1 MTDETK
7 QKMDIVGLNVSKF
20 ILPKDGVEM
29 NKWAVVAC
37 DQFTSEPEYWAS
49 VDQLVGEVPST
60 LRLVYPEVFL
70 ENIDKR
76 ERIIRINEKM
86 EQYLSGGT
94 LEEKFEGM
102 MAVKRWT
109 SKGKIRKGLVVCLDL
124 EKYDYKKG
132 SKSLIR
138 ATEGT
143 VESRIPPRLEIRENA
158 WVELPHIMVL
168 IDDPDHKVIDPI
180 WNKDWEKIYGFDLM
194 MNGGMIEGYRIDNES
209 EWMRI
214 AQELGKLTT
223 GGGFLYAM
231 GDGNHSMATA
241 KAHWE
246 VVKTTLSEEEKAN
259 HPARFAMVELVN
271 IHDCALDFEPIH
283 RVLFGVDE
291 VDLEN
296 YLSGEGMGVEMISS
310 GVKKTIKL
318 KEVGSQLTVGN
329 LQIMLD
335 EYLATHEGVKID
347 YVHGTLAVE
356 KLASSVDNVGFLLPT
371 LKKEELFPAVEK
383 DGALPRK
390 TFSMGEPQEKRFYLE
405 ARKIR

>member
-1 MTDETK
+1 MTEETR
-7 QKMDIVGLNVSKF
+7 QKLREVGLNVLSV
-20 ILPKDGVEM
+20 ILPKDGTEM
-29 NKWAVVAC
+29 TKWAVVAC
-37 DQFTSEPEYWAS
+37 DQFTSEPEYWVS
-49 VDQLVGEVPST
+49 VDQLVGEAPST

-70 ENIDKR
+70 ENSDKR
-76 ERIIRINEKM
+76 ERILAINQKM
-86 EQYLSGGT
+86 EQYLGEGT

-102 MAVKRWT
+102 VAVKRWT
-109 SKGKIRKGLVVCLDL
+109 AKGQIRKGLVVSLDL
-124 EKYDYKKG
+124 ERYDYKKG
-132 SKSLIR
+132 AKSLIR

-158 WVELPHIMVL
+158 QVELPHIMVL
-168 IDDPDHKVIDPI
+168 IDDPEHDVIDPV

-194 MNGGMIEGYRIDNES
+194 MNGGKIEGYRIDEEA
-209 EWMRI
+209 EWARI

-223 GGGFLYAM
+223 EDGFLYAM

-246 VVKTTLSEEEKAN
+246 RVKVTLSEEEKVT

-271 IHDCALDFEPIH
+271 IHDSALEFEPIH

-291 VDLEN
+291 VDLEK
-296 YLSGEGMGVEMISS
+296 YLSGEGAEMEVISS
-310 GVKKTIKL
+310 GIKKTIRL
-318 KEVGSQLTVGN
+318 REMWSQLTVGN

-347 YVHGTLAVE
+347 YVHGVLAVE
-356 KLASSVDNVGFLLPT
+356 KLASSVGNVGFLLPT